1 MKYLILTI
9 ATIFII
15 NQVSAQEFTTKK
27 GGHCFTM
34 DIPDYMAISYDLN
47 DVATL
52 QYQNVVKEAYI
63 IAIDDSKNHLEFVG
77 LKFMNAREFLDDF
90 IGEYKKDADKR
101 KQGEIKEFV
110 ANDNKHAQ
118 VTLSWTDEEVD
129 YAMLITTVETKT
141 HFYKILCWTLKDNK
155 DKLFNDFVT
164 IAASL
169 KD

>member
-1 MKYLILTI
+1 
-9 ATIFII
+9 
-15 NQVSAQEFTTKK
+15 
-27 GGHCFTM
+27 M

>member
-1 MKYLILTI
+1 MKYLVLAI
-9 ATIFII
+9 ATLFVFS
-15 NQVSAQEFTTKK
+15 NSSAQQFATKK

-34 DIPDYMAISYDLN
+34 DIPEYMTITYDLN

-52 QYQNVVKEAYI
+52 QYQNTAKEAYV

-90 IGEYKKDADKR
+90 IGAYKKDADKR

-118 VTLSWTDEEVD
+118 VELSWTDEELD
-129 YAMLITTVETKT
+129 YAMLITAVETKT
-141 HFYKILCWTLKDNK
+141 HFYKILCWTLKEHK
-155 DKLFNDFVT
+155 DKLEKDFIA